1 MRKLERDNHT
11 IDIVFMLALFCAFA
25 AAVLSVLLA
34 GGNAYQAIAG
44 NMEEQYDER
53 TCLAYLDAK
62 LRHYDEQGM
71 VTVQQF
77 AGCDALALSETVD
90 DVGYTTLIYFAD
102 GYVRELYFEEG
113 LQFQPEN
120 GEKIIAVQDL
130 QITQVS
136 DDLLR
141 LLCVS
146 AEGRQEQLLVYLHS
160 GKGADSYA

>member
-1 MRKLERDNHT
+1 MRKLEQDNHT

-34 GGNAYQAIAG
+34 GAGAYQSIAG
-44 NMEEQYDER
+44 NMEAQYDER

-62 LRHYDEQGM
+62 LRHYDQRGM
-71 VTVQQF
+71 VTVRQF
-77 AGCDALALSETVD
+77 VGENVLALSEMVD
-90 DVGYTTLIYFAD
+90 DVQYTTLIYYAD
-102 GYVRELYFEEG
+102 GYMRELYFEDG
-113 LQFQPEN
+113 LQFQPED

-130 QITQVS
+130 QVTPVS

-141 LLCVS
+141 LVCIS

-160 GKGADSYA
+160 GKGADNYA

>member
-1 MRKLERDNHT
+1 MRKWKQDNHT

-34 GGNAYQAIAG
+34 GAGAYQSIAN

-53 TCLAYLDAK
+53 TCLAYVDAK
-62 LRHYDEQGM
+62 LRHYDERGM
-71 VTVQQF
+71 VAVRQF
-77 AGCDALALSETVD
+77 GGSDALALSETVD
-90 DVGYTTLIYFAD
+90 DTQYTTLIYYAD

-113 LQFQPEN
+113 LQFQPED

-130 QITQVS
+130 KITRLR

-141 LLCVS
+141 LTCIS
-146 AEGRQEQLLVYLHS
+146 ADGRQEQLLVYLHS
-160 GKGADSYA
+160 GKGVDRYA